1 MYEFG
6 TFRLDTTKRL
16 LFGGDGQVVPLTPK
30 AFDTLLYLI
39 EHRTEVQK
47 KETLISAIWPK
58 RIVEEN
64 NLNQNISFLR
74 RALGDNRD
82 EHQFIVTVPGYGYRF
97 VAEVKHNLASA
108 DLPLPSDNSIAVLP
122 FLPLVAEHRDLAL
135 ELGMADTLITRL
147 SGIRQVIVRPMSS
160 VRKYMD
166 VDRDALQA
174 GRELNV
180 KMVLEGTIQ
189 RWGDAIRVT
198 VRLIDVATSSA
209 KWTGTF
215 DQKFSDI
222 FSVQDAITRRVAMAL
237 APHLGQEEKQQ
248 LVRRYTDSVEV
259 YELYLKGRLHLFRL
273 TPPEMQTAIGYFERS
288 VEMDASFAPGY
299 LGLASAHFRLPLAS
313 GLRATEHFPR
323 AKAAAEKALEIDDQ
337 LAEGHAFLGWIA
349 FWFDWD
355 WIAAEIHF
363 ERAQQLDP
371 NNPESHLGYAHML
384 SNTGQH
390 ARALDGVKRARELDP
405 LFMLANA
412 LECQFLL
419 HAGQAEQALD
429 KLRQALAL
437 DANFWLTH
445 LYFSSVYFE
454 LERFDEAAE
463 TARHAMELSG
473 GNTHAMAAAACAL
486 VKLGKQAEARSLL
499 EEVQQIATKRYVPPY
514 HFALLYNGL
523 GEPDQALA
531 WLERGVEERDPR
543 MTFLLVEP
551 KLQNLR
557 TVDSFADILKRV
569 GF

>member
-16 LFGGDGQVVPLTPK
+16 LFGRDGQVVPLTPK
-30 AFDTLLYLI
+30 AFDTLLYLV
-39 EHRTEVQK
+39 EHRGEVQK
-47 KETLISAIWPK
+47 KEALISAIWPQ

-74 RALGDNRD
+74 RALGENRD
-82 EHQFIVTVPGYGYRF
+82 DHQFIVTVPGYGYRF
-97 VAEVKHNLASA
+97 VAEVQHHPAST
-108 DLPLPSDNSIAVLP
+108 DLPLPPDNSIAVLP

-160 VRKYMD
+160 VRKYVD
-166 VDRDALQA
+166 VDQDASQA
-174 GRELNV
+174 GRDLGV
-180 KMVLEGTIQ
+180 KVVLEGTIQ

-198 VRLIDVATSSA
+198 VRLIDVATGGA
-209 KWTGTF
+209 QWTGTF

-222 FSVQDAITRRVAMAL
+222 FSVQDAITSRVAMAL
-237 APHLGQEEKQQ
+237 APHLGQDEKQQ

-259 YELYLKGRLHLFRL
+259 YELYLKGRFHLFRL

-288 VEMDASFAPGY
+288 VAMDASFAPGY
-299 LGLASAHFRLPLAS
+299 LGLASAHFRLPLAG
-313 GLRATEHFPR
+313 GLRATEHYPR
-323 AKAAAEKALEIDDQ
+323 AKAAAERALDIDDM

-349 FWFDWD
+349 FWYDWD
-355 WIAAEIHF
+355 WMAAEYHF
-363 ERAQQLDP
+363 DRAQQLDP

-390 ARALDGVKRARELDP
+390 AKALDEVKRAREIDP

-419 HAGQAEQALD
+419 HAGQADQALE
-429 KLRQALAL
+429 KLHQVLAL

-445 LYFSSVYFE
+445 LYYSSVYFE
-454 LERFDEAAE
+454 LGKFAEAADA
-463 TARHAMELSG
+463 ARQAMLLSG
-473 GNTHAMAAAACAL
+473 GNSHAMAAAACAL
-486 VKLGKQAEARSLL
+486 EKLEKHAEARSLL
-499 EEVQQIATKRYVPPY
+499 EEVLQLSRQRYIPPY
-514 HFALLYNGL
+514 HLALLYNGL
-523 GEPDQALA
+523 GEPEQVLA

-543 MTFLLVEP
+543 MTFLMVEP

-557 TVDSFADILKRV
+557 TVAGFADILERV